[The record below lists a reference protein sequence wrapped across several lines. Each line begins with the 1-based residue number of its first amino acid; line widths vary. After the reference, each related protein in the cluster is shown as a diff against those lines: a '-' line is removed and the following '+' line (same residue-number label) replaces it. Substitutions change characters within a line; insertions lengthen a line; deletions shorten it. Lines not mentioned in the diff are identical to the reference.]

1 MKSHFQFSK
10 KQRSGIFLLII
21 IILSIQSVY
30 LFVDFSKEEDYDIN
44 EAELEHYRKEVDSLR
59 SAAIEDNKPKL
70 FPFNPNF
77 ITDYKG
83 YTLGMST
90 EEIDRLLTFREQEQ
104 WINSA
109 KQFQDVTKVSDSLL
123 DEISPYF
130 KFPDWVTNPKPKNA
144 YVNNSYSNNNTI
156 KTYADKIDLNTATAI
171 QLQRINGVGEK
182 LSERIINYRK
192 KYKGGFISDIE
203 LIEIYGLKPEVI
215 ERITNQ
221 FTVKTPRIVEKLHLN
236 TATRDELV
244 TIKYIDYEIAKSIIE
259 ERILRDGFKSLNDLT
274 KVEQFP
280 ANKIEIIKLYLQL

>member
-44 EAELEHYRKEVDSLR
+44 EAELQQYRKEVDSLR
-59 SAAIEDNKPKL
+59 SAAIENNKPKL

-90 EEIDRLLTFREQEQ
+90 EEIDRLLAFREQEQ

-130 KFPDWVTNPKPKNA
+130 KFPDWVTSPKPKNA
-144 YVNNSYSNNNTI
+144 NVNNSYSNRT
-156 KTYADKIDLNTATAI
+156 
-171 QLQRINGVGEK
+171 R
-182 LSERIINYRK
+182 
-192 KYKGGFISDIE
+192 
-203 LIEIYGLKPEVI
+203 LKPM
-215 ERITNQ
+215 
-221 FTVKTPRIVEKLHLN
+221 K
-236 TATRDELV
+236 
-244 TIKYIDYEIAKSIIE
+244 IK
-259 ERILRDGFKSLNDLT
+259 
-274 KVEQFP
+274 
-280 ANKIEIIKLYLQL
+280 